1 MRTKLKAAELA
12 VSQGIDTIIANGR
25 HPDAIYE
32 IIRGGVSGTLFPGKL

>member
-12 VSQGIDTIIANGR
+12 VSQGIDTIITNGR